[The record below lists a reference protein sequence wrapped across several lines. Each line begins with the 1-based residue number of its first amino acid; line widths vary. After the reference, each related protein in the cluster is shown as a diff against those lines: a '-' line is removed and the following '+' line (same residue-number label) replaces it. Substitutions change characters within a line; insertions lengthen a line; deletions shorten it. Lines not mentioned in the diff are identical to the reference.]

1 MTWTSRERVIAAI
14 EHQEPD
20 RVPININPVLDFYLA
35 LKDYLGLDFDE
46 EVRASYMFE
55 VMPHPRVLA
64 ALGVDMI
71 AVKLASP
78 RGPRPGRPAG
88 APPNGDLMFS
98 DWGVGLKRIDQPG
111 GGSYME
117 PVYHPLAE
125 ATLDDL
131 KTYPWPDPDAP
142 GRGEGAEAEAKR
154 LYEDTDLAI
163 VGRFGGP
170 IVETALY
177 LMGFE
182 NWLVRV
188 KKDPEFVDGLLSKIT
203 DIAMALDRI
212 GIEATGKYLQVFK
225 ISGDDFGMQT
235 GLLYAPETFRTL
247 FLPHL
252 RRRWAAAREQLDQ
265 VNPNIKILFH
275 SCGGIRPIIPDLIDI
290 GLQILDPVQPRA
302 AGMDSAEL
310 KEEFGDRISFHGGVD
325 EQLVLPLGSEE
336 DVIEEVKLRIRSFG
350 PGGGYIL
357 APSHYIQADTTP
369 ANIVAM
375 CQAAQTL
382 GQYPIRC

>member
-1 MTWTSRERVIAAI
+1 
-14 EHQEPD
+14 
-20 RVPININPVLDFYLA
+20 VPININPVLDFYLA
-35 LKDYLGLDFDE
+35 LKGYLGLDFDE
-46 EVRASYMFE
+46 EIKASYMFE
-55 VMPHPRVLA
+55 VTPHPRVLS

-78 RGPRPGRPAG
+78 RGPRPTRPAG
-88 APPNGDLMFS
+88 APSDRDLMFN
-98 DWGVGLKRIDQPG
+98 DWGVGLKRIDQPA

-125 ATLDDL
+125 ASLEDLD
-131 KTYPWPDPDAP
+131 TYPWPDPDAP
-142 GRGEGAEAEAKR
+142 GRGEGAEREARR

-170 IVETALY
+170 LVETALY

-188 KKDPEFVDGLLSKIT
+188 KKDPEFVDVLLSKIT
-203 DIAMALDRI
+203 DIAIALDRI
-212 GIEATGKYLQVFK
+212 GIEATGEYLQIFK

-252 RRRWAAAREQLDQ
+252 RRRWAAARKQLDQ
-265 VNPNIKILFH
+265 ANPGIKILFH

-310 KEEFGDRISFHGGVD
+310 KEEFGKSISFHGGVD

-336 DVIEEVKLRIRSFG
+336 DVIEEVKLRLRSFG
-350 PGGGYIL
+350 PGGGYIA
-357 APSHYIQADTTP
+357 APSHYVQADTSP

-375 CQAAQTL
+375 CRAVQTH
-382 GQYPIRC
+382 GQYPIQC